1 MNYKILQKIIIAFLV
16 LIAFMNVIN
25 IKSFSADTL
34 DSIVSDGDS
43 FISASAN
50 ATDKLDTTEMKN
62 ISNTLYNVLLSFGI
76 IIAVVFATILGVQ
89 YMTAA
94 AENKAQIKES
104 LIPFFVGCIV
114 VFGAFA
120 IWKAII
126 LILT

>member
-43 FISASAN
+43 FINASAN

-62 ISNTLYNVLLSFGI
+62 VSNTLYNVLLSFGI

>member
-34 DSIVSDGDS
+34 DSIVSDGDN